1 MVSSSIV
8 ISFYF
13 FYVEYS
19 YQENNDRII
28 ASYHALSIL
37 QCLLDQIYHMEH
49 NTDSKYTKQSY
60 VILILFQIQSLITS
74 YLASGFSE
82 MHIAFWICNSYI

>member
-1 MVSSSIV
+1 MESPPLS
-8 ISFYF
+8 
-13 FYVEYS
+13 
-19 YQENNDRII
+19 QGALHDWPGPDRSGYRRDK
-28 ASYHALSIL
+28 ALRYHALSIL

-82 MHIAFWICNSYI
+82 MHIAF